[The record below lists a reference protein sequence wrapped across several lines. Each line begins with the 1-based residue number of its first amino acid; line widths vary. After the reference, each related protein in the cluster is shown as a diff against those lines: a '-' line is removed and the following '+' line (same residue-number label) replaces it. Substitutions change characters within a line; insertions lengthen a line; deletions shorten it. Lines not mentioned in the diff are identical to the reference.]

1 MYVAA
6 DGLRAVMGLG
16 SVLFGSHLQINH
28 ISLYGSFSF
37 SLKTRAMVDTI
48 LKKQPT
54 KKKPIL
60 PVSTQEQSDSGY
72 EELSLINTDDLPA
85 LNMAL

>member
-1 MYVAA
+1 
-6 DGLRAVMGLG
+6 
-16 SVLFGSHLQINH
+16 
-28 ISLYGSFSF
+28 
-37 SLKTRAMVDTI
+37 MVDTI

-54 KKKPIL
+54 KKNPIL